1 MPPSLVFRLVLRGC
15 RQSFAWKRLALSVA
29 GVLCVLSAGVATSE
43 APADAGDSE
52 AGVSMIRPEAIRA
65 DMRFLADDL
74 LEGRRAGTRGH
85 QLAAQFVAAQFESM
99 GLEPAGGNGTFFQDV
114 PLQSAQVDESASS
127 FKWSN
132 SGADTTLKFRED
144 YILYGDP
151 GRDDSSLSGPIVFVG
166 YGITAPDQRYDDYR
180 GVDVKGK
187 IVAMVFGAPGFP
199 SAVKAHYSASC
210 CFTIPACRVCIP
222 SRSKFAIWRSPGS
235 IG

>member
-1 MPPSLVFRLVLRGC
+1 MLG
-15 RQSFAWKRLALSVA
+15 
-29 GVLCVLSAGVATSE
+29 AGVATSE
-43 APADAGDSE
+43 APADAGDPE

-99 GLEPAGGNGTFFQDV
+99 GLEPAGRNGTFFQDV

-151 GRDDSSLSGPIVFVG
+151 GRGDSSLSAPIVFVG
-166 YGITAPDQRYDDYR
+166 IPTSLIAGRHAAVRVQFRGSGRAHPCRISMWSVHRAADRASALEPRRFLRCDLRVDIAVTRTRGRPAAGGTLNSYR
-180 GVDVKGK
+180 
-187 IVAMVFGAPGFP
+187 
-199 SAVKAHYSASC
+199 
-210 CFTIPACRVCIP
+210 
-222 SRSKFAIWRSPGS
+222 W
-235 IG
+235 